1 MIGRRC
7 HITPLYVFP
16 NHHIHEQINNNNR
29 PFERQLDLD
38 SLDIHT
44 WFEEKKKGV
53 QVLFMMICKLKGIIR
68 PFSKLCFDF
77 LLRR

>member
-44 WFEEKKKGV
+44 WFEEKKKRCSSVIHDDLQAEGNN
-53 QVLFMMICKLKGIIR
+53 QTIFKTM
-68 PFSKLCFDF
+68 F
-77 LLRR
+77 